1 MIKTFHTDN
10 VTNQLNANT
19 ESQPKVQ
26 LFTHVK
32 PSSVKVSQPEI
43 HTPKPL
49 SQTAASPVLASQ
61 PEKKHTP
68 TVLFTNK
75 VRAIQTDIL
84 PIDEQLKMAASTVCA
99 QTFPELKLRNND
111 YLELGNM
118 KAEIKFYEAYYQI
131 EFGNTYSKK
140 FQDIQGFL
148 SDYAKVGKVDSILD
162 FGKELIQIA
171 KSININIFNPNKIG
185 TKLSSLLGNRQ
196 SKVNRIKCEFDGVSD
211 HIDAKLNSVYE
222 NLSDTYDTLE
232 SFNYWSKEMTELHH
246 KLRLSII
253 ALTLRIEEEKQ
264 VNSDDDTATPAAF
277 QTGNADVIQRWE
289 RKINM
294 LLALN
299 QSVTLTFPQM
309 NLYTSN
315 LVTSFERLEEIK
327 VNIIQVWKHQFLGV
341 IAADESSDARMF
353 SELSDIQEQLIK
365 NIEELN

>member
-1 MIKTFHTDN
+1 MIKTFHTKN
-10 VTNQLNANT
+10 VPNQLSANT

-26 LFTHVK
+26 LFTHIK
-32 PSSVKVSQPEI
+32 PSNRKSSQPEI
-43 HTPKPL
+43 
-49 SQTAASPVLASQ
+49 
-61 PEKKHTP
+61 HTP

-84 PIDEQLKMAASTVCA
+84 PIDEQLKMAASMVCT
-99 QTFPELKLRNND
+99 QIFPELKLRNND

-171 KSININIFNPNKIG
+171 RSININIFNPNKIG
-185 TKLSSLLGNRQ
+185 TKLSSFLGNRQ

-232 SFNYWSKEMTELHH
+232 SFNYWSKEMTELHQ

-253 ALTLRIEEEKQ
+253 ALTLRVEEEKLL
-264 VNSDDDTATPAAF
+264 NSDDNSAPLAF
-277 QTGNADVIQRWE
+277 QSGNADIIQRWE

-299 QSVTLTFPQM
+299 QSVTMTFPQM

-353 SELSDIQEQLIK
+353 SELSHIQEQLIK
-365 NIEELN
+365 NIEELK